1 MTTDNRITL
10 PTNILPNNYRLSLSP
25 DMEKFTFGGE
35 VQITVEVSNTT
46 NEIVLN
52 AAELEIQKVVVKSS
66 EDQVGIRDFTLNE
79 EE

>member
-10 PTNILPNNYRLSLSP
+10 PTDISPNNYRLSLSP

-52 AAELEIQKVVVKSS
+52 AAELEIQKVVVKLSL
-66 EDQVGIRDFTLNE
+66 IHI
-79 EE
+79 